1 MTSPTT
7 INIHNEKI
15 ATNYSHSKN
24 NKEELLLSNKFGNSW
39 CELKRGYLYAKLPE
53 HKQGILPSL
62 VYGKGGTSNGSCTL

>member
-1 MTSPTT
+1 MR
-7 INIHNEKI
+7 KI

-24 NKEELLLSNKFGNSW
+24 NKEELLLSNKFGNSL
-39 CELKRGYLYAKLPE
+39 CGLKRGYLYAKLPE